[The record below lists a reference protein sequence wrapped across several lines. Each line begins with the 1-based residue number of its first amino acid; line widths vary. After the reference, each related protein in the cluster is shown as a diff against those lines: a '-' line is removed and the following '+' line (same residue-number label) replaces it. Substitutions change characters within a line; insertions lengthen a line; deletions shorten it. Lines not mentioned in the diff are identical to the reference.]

1 VSHITI
7 SEGGWSMTPSKTPSS
22 QSTPGAVPL
31 FSSHMPLTRAAGTT
45 GKDEELKRLNR
56 WQSWAAF
63 PVAFAGILFVT
74 RPSSARAVLIYR
86 IALIAVGVTTYV
98 VLALKKRRIRK

>member
-1 VSHITI
+1 
-7 SEGGWSMTPSKTPSS
+7 MTPSKTPSS

-74 RPSSARAVLIYR
+74 RPSSVRAVLIYR
-86 IALIAVGVTTYV
+86 IALIAVGVATYA
-98 VLALKKRRIRK
+98 VLAVKKRRLKKRA